1 MVTERA
7 SPPLGM
13 DELPFGVEDRG
24 LSLIDV
30 PQGFLGVQL
39 LGVHAAQDFGRVAG
53 GADAAFPVACVQALA
68 CVGEIPD
75 HGAVIISGR
84 SCGQLDDESDGG
96 GYLGA
101 RTARLG
107 GLRGRGIQPSGSY
120 GVTGLFVPAVQA
132 RCPGELV
139 IYLPWA
145 CDVPAV
151 YLRST
156 WAGDVED
163 YKARRSVLGLGRGA
177 SDALL
182 LREGGS
188 VSLSGRG

>member
-39 LGVHAAQDFGRVAG
+39 LSVHAAHDFGRVSG
-53 GADAAFPVACVQALA
+53 GADATFPVACVQALA

-75 HGAVIISGR
+75 HGAAIIGGR
-84 SCGQLDDESDGG
+84 SCGQPDDESDGG

-107 GLRGRGIQPSGSY
+107 GLRGRGIQPS
-120 GVTGLFVPAVQA
+120 A
-132 RCPGELV
+132 RMG
-139 IYLPWA
+139 
-145 CDVPAV
+145 
-151 YLRST
+151 
-156 WAGDVED
+156 
-163 YKARRSVLGLGRGA
+163 
-177 SDALL
+177 
-182 LREGGS
+182 
-188 VSLSGRG
+188 